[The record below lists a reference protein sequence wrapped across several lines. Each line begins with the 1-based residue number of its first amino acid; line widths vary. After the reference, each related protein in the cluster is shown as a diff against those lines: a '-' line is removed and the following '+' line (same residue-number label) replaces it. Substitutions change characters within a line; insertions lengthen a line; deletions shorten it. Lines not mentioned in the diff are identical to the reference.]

1 MHIVIISQP
10 SQKFSSS
17 NKVKFQ
23 SQNRN
28 PLCKMQQHLIKL
40 RTWISSHDIYQG
52 FHHFKFKNL
61 LQPLWVSLFKPQI
74 VQSSFP
80 NQHRSGYPYL
90 LRLKPIITLQDVKE
104 TATQQNIKNQNLMKI
119 IKPNMY
125 NITKNMYNLTDPFIK
140 DRTLRKTW
148 ISETGDRR
156 ADNYISH
163 QFANKTTGNKNEKG
177 TLRLTATVADS
188 LRDDRA
194 SQ

>member
-1 MHIVIISQP
+1 MNFQP
-10 SQKFSSS
+10 WYLS
-17 NKVKFQ
+17 
-23 SQNRN
+23 R
-28 PLCKMQQHLIKL
+28 
-40 RTWISSHDIYQG
+40 ISS
-52 FHHFKFKNL
+52 FKFRNL

-74 VQSSFP
+74 MRSSFP
-80 NQHRSGYPYL
+80 TQHRSGYPYL
-90 LRLKPIITLQDVKE
+90 LRLKPIITLQNVKE

-156 ADNYISH
+156 TDNYISH

-177 TLRLTATVADS
+177 TLRLTATVAGS